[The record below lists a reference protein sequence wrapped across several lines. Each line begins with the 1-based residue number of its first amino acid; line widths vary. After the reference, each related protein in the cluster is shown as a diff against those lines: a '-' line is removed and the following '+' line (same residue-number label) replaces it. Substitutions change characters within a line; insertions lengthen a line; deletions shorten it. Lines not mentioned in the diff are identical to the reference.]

1 MSTERDGMPFDAAQ
15 GGAGTGAASTAPPP
29 AGVVTIPT
37 TAMEIRVLR
46 ARRSEISAQI
56 GNITSRRDDL
66 ASQLRAAAPG
76 ADRAGLE
83 GRLAVLDRRIVEL
96 ENDLNVTGRA
106 LASARGDAAIVVD
119 PPQPIDP
126 QQPSSGQITAIAI
139 IFTLAVLMPLSIA
152 WGRAIFRRGAKHQA
166 SSEPAIVQRLD
177 RMEEGIEAIAI
188 EVERISEGQRFVT
201 KVLGAGAAEPIAIPR
216 GDAVAVEAERR

>member
-1 MSTERDGMPFDAAQ
+1 MPADGAQ
-15 GGAGTGAASTAPPP
+15 GGGGGAGGAGTAAPAPTS
-29 AGVVTIPT
+29 VVAIPT

-46 ARRSEISAQI
+46 ARRSEISSQI
-56 GNITSRRDDL
+56 GNITSRRDDI
-66 ASQLRAAAPG
+66 ASQLRAAGPG
-76 ADRAGLE
+76 VDRAGLE

-106 LASARGDAAIVVD
+106 LASARGDAAIMVD

-126 QQPSSGQITAIAI
+126 QQPTSGQITAMVI
-139 IFTLAVLMPLSIA
+139 IFTLAVLMPLSVA
-152 WGRAIFRRGAKHQA
+152 WGRAIFRRGAKHQVSA
-166 SSEPAIVQRLD
+166 EPAIVQRLD

-201 KVLGAGAAEPIAIPR
+201 KVLGAGTAEPIAIPR